1 MRCIIGSR
9 YTVTIAALVII
20 IVLGTAPAFGQS
32 ATLTLLTVN
41 DVYEITPVQGKGGL
55 AELMT
60 LLRAE
65 RATATHHLT
74 TVNGDFLSPS
84 VMSALLKGAQ
94 MVALFNTLDVDA
106 VVFGN
111 HEFAFGPAVTQQRMT
126 EAKFLWLG
134 TNVLGPD
141 GKPFGG
147 TLATTT
153 RQVGELTM

>member
-1 MRCIIGSR
+1 MDHRQRVRRPLGIGMI
-9 YTVTIAALVII
+9 TCAIVVALATPSA
-20 IVLGTAPAFGQS
+20 LGQS

-41 DVYEITPVQGKGGL
+41 DVYEIAPVQGQGGL

-84 VMSALLKGAQ
+84 IMSALLKGSQ
-94 MVALFNTLDVDA
+94 MVALFNTLGVDA

-111 HEFAFGPAVTQQRMT
+111 HEFDFGPAVARQRRT
-126 EAKFLWLG
+126 EAKF
-134 TNVLGPD
+134 
-141 GKPFGG
+141 
-147 TLATTT
+147 
-153 RQVGELTM
+153 